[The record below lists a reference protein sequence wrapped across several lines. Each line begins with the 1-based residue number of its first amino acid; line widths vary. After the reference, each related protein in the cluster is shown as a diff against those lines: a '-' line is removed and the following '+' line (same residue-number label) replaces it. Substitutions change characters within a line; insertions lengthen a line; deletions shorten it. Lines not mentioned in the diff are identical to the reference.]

1 MATQTPLGHAAAQ
14 IDQVAQHIALL
25 VAELEHEI
33 LSTELRDLAGV
44 PLSPG
49 GASLSD
55 KVKELASDYAA
66 FRGLLTRHTTVLRG
80 LA

>member
-1 MATQTPLGHAAAQ
+1 MTALEQQHTAAQ

-33 LSTELRDLAGV
+33 LSAELRDLAGV

-49 GASLSD
+49 GASLTQRIT
-55 KVKELASDYAA
+55 ELASDYAA
-66 FRGLLTRHTTVLRG
+66 FRGLLTRHTTALRG
-80 LA
+80 LV